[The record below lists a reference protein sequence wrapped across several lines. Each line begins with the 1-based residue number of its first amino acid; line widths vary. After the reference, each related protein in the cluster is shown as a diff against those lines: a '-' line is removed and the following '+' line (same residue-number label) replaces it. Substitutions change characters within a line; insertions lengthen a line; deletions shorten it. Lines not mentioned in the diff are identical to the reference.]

1 MSNERIREVTD
12 MKDINLDIKE
22 RRWRWIGHVYRM
34 KNSRRP
40 RQAMDWTP
48 KDKGTGVDPGEH
60 GGVHLKRKW
69 RWRGKD
75 LRR

>member
-48 KDKGTGVDPGEH
+48 QGQRNRGRPRGT
-60 GGVHLKRKW
+60 W
-69 RWRGKD
+69 RRTFETEMEMEG
-75 LRR
+75 